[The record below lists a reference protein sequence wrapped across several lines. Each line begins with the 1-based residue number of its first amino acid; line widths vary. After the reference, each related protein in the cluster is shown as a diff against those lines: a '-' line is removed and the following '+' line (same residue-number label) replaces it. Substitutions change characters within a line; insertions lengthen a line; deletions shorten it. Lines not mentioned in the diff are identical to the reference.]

1 MKVVREGDRSS
12 GYGGRFTGP
21 VELEM
26 MNAAGREGE
35 PDTALVHFHDGAV
48 TAWHHHPGGQLLF
61 VVDGPARVG
70 TAADGSV
77 ELEPGHLVVC
87 PADERHWHGA
97 ANAGDATLL
106 AITWGTTQWEDTF
119 PDPPA
124 DQAQPSRWSDD
135 DRPAGDP

>member
-12 GYGGRFTGP
+12 GDGGRFTGP

-26 MNAAGREGE
+26 MNTAARQGE

-70 TAADGSV
+70 TEADGAV
-77 ELEPGHLVVC
+77 ELEPGHLVVS
-87 PADERHWHGA
+87 PAGERHWHGA
-97 ANAGDATLL
+97 ADARDATLL
-106 AITWGTTQWEDTF
+106 AVTWGTTSWEETF
-119 PDPPA
+119 PEVSA
-124 DQAQPSRWSDD
+124 DQARSMRSRTD
-135 DRPAGDP
+135 DRPGGGR